1 MKKFLI
7 AIAALVFVSSSSFA
21 ERYVMVTH
29 GEGKDPFWP
38 VVQKGG
44 EDAARAIGADFEY
57 IYNPSADMADMA
69 SSIQAAAAT
78 QPDGMVISL
87 PDPDALG
94 PAIKAAVAAGVPVIT
109 MNSGLE
115 SSASLG
121 ALMHVG
127 QPEYL
132 AGQSAGARAKAEGAT
147 KALCMIQEA
156 YNTALVDRC
165 EGYGES
171 VPMEFTDTTSDPATI
186 QTRATAALQA
196 NPDVDAILSV
206 GPHVCSAVALALDDL
221 GMSVHHSCFD
231 LSPDVMDLINAGK
244 VAFTID
250 QQQRLQGYMPII
262 VLHLYN
268 NGAGLL
274 PGANIPSGPGFVD
287 KSNASSVAALAGIV
301 VVPLYFNPTTAALHE
316 AFPTAYYA
324 EPVLWA
330 GFAAGLLQT
339 LLQVIFWDKMGFR
352 TIKDGALNGIWL
364 GAILGGIQNLNEAS
378 QYAVFNA
385 TGQAF
390 ITVLIYIIF
399 TAVSGGA
406 IAWAFARGE
415 KSEK

>member
-1 MKKFLI
+1 MKKILLTFA
-7 AIAALVFVSSSSFA
+7 AIVLVTSSAFA

-29 GEGKDPFWP
+29 GEGNDPFWP

-78 QPDGMVISL
+78 SPDGMVISL
-87 PDPDALG
+87 PDPDSLG

-165 EGYGES
+165 EGYGEA

-196 NPDVDAILSV
+196 NTDVDAVLSV
-206 GPHVCSAVALALDDL
+206 GPHVCDAVSKALDDL
-221 GMSVHHSCFD
+221 GMTVHHSCFD
-231 LSPDVMDLINAGK
+231 LSPAVMDLINAGK

-287 KSNASSVAALAGIV
+287 KSNASSVAALAGI
-301 VVPLYFNPTTAALHE
+301 
-316 AFPTAYYA
+316 
-324 EPVLWA
+324 
-330 GFAAGLLQT
+330 
-339 LLQVIFWDKMGFR
+339 DR
-352 TIKDGALNGIWL
+352 
-364 GAILGGIQNLNEAS
+364 
-378 QYAVFNA
+378 
-385 TGQAF
+385 
-390 ITVLIYIIF
+390 
-399 TAVSGGA
+399 
-406 IAWAFARGE
+406 
-415 KSEK
+415 

>member
-1 MKKFLI
+1 MKRIILTLI
-7 AIAALVFVSSSSFA
+7 AIVFATSTAFA

-29 GEGKDPFWP
+29 GEGNDPFWP

-78 QPDGMVISL
+78 SPDGMVISL
-87 PDPDALG
+87 PDPDSLG

-165 EGYGES
+165 EGYGEA

-196 NPDVDAILSV
+196 NPDVDAVLSV
-206 GPHVCSAVALALDDL
+206 GPHVCDAVSKALDDL
-221 GMSVHHSCFD
+221 GMTVHHSCFD
-231 LSPDVMDLINAGK
+231 LSPAVMDLINAGK

-250 QQQRLQGYMPII
+250 QQQRLQGYVPII
-262 VLHLYN
+262 VLHLYKT
-268 NGAGLL
+268 GAGLL

-287 KSNASSVAALAGIV
+287 KSNASSVAALAGI
-301 VVPLYFNPTTAALHE
+301 
-316 AFPTAYYA
+316 
-324 EPVLWA
+324 
-330 GFAAGLLQT
+330 
-339 LLQVIFWDKMGFR
+339 DR
-352 TIKDGALNGIWL
+352 
-364 GAILGGIQNLNEAS
+364 
-378 QYAVFNA
+378 
-385 TGQAF
+385 
-390 ITVLIYIIF
+390 
-399 TAVSGGA
+399 
-406 IAWAFARGE
+406 
-415 KSEK
+415 

>member
-1 MKKFLI
+1 MKKILMTIVAVVF
-7 AIAALVFVSSSSFA
+7 ATSAAFA

-115 SSASLG
+115 NSAALG

-132 AGQSAGARAKAEGAT
+132 AGQSAGARAASEGASN
-147 KALCMIQEA
+147 ALCMIQEQ
-156 YNTALVDRC
+156 YNTALSDRC
-165 EGYGES
+165 NGYGEA
-171 VPMEFTDTTSDPATI
+171 VPVKFIDTTSDPATI
-186 QTRATAALQA
+186 ETRATAALQA
-196 NPDVDAILSV
+196 NSDIDAILSV
-206 GPHVCSAVALALDDL
+206 GPHVCVAVDKAVAAL
-221 GMSVHHSCFD
+221 GMTVHHSCFD
-231 LSPDVMDLINAGK
+231 LSPEVMDLINADR
-244 VAFTID
+244 VSFTID

-287 KSNASSVAALAGIV
+287 KSNASSVAALAGI
-301 VVPLYFNPTTAALHE
+301 
-316 AFPTAYYA
+316 
-324 EPVLWA
+324 
-330 GFAAGLLQT
+330 
-339 LLQVIFWDKMGFR
+339 DR
-352 TIKDGALNGIWL
+352 
-364 GAILGGIQNLNEAS
+364 
-378 QYAVFNA
+378 
-385 TGQAF
+385 
-390 ITVLIYIIF
+390 
-399 TAVSGGA
+399 
-406 IAWAFARGE
+406 
-415 KSEK
+415 

>member
-1 MKKFLI
+1 MKNFLMTLI
-7 AIAALVFVSSSSFA
+7 AVVFATSAAFA

-29 GEGKDPFWP
+29 GEGNDPFWP

-44 EDAARAIGADFEY
+44 EDAARAIGAAFEY

-78 QPDGMVISL
+78 SPDGMVISL
-87 PDPDALG
+87 PDPDSLG

-165 EGYGES
+165 EGYGEA
-171 VPMEFTDTTSDPATI
+171 VPMEFTDTNSDPATI

-196 NPDVDAILSV
+196 NSDVDAVLSV
-206 GPHVCSAVALALDDL
+206 GPHVCDAVSKALDDL
-221 GMSVHHSCFD
+221 GMTVHHSCFD
-231 LSPDVMDLINAGK
+231 LSPAVMDLINAGK

-287 KSNASSVAALAGIV
+287 KSNASSVAALAGI
-301 VVPLYFNPTTAALHE
+301 
-316 AFPTAYYA
+316 
-324 EPVLWA
+324 
-330 GFAAGLLQT
+330 
-339 LLQVIFWDKMGFR
+339 DR
-352 TIKDGALNGIWL
+352 
-364 GAILGGIQNLNEAS
+364 
-378 QYAVFNA
+378 
-385 TGQAF
+385 
-390 ITVLIYIIF
+390 
-399 TAVSGGA
+399 
-406 IAWAFARGE
+406 
-415 KSEK
+415 

>member
-1 MKKFLI
+1 LKYEFFCGFSLLDYVIFLGGKMKKFLFTLFTI
-7 AIAALVFVSSSSFA
+7 MFVAGVVSA

-29 GEGKDPFWP
+29 GEGNDPFWP

-78 QPDGMVISL
+78 SPDGMVISL
-87 PDPDALG
+87 PDPDSLG
-94 PAIKAAVAAGVPVIT
+94 PAIKAAVASGVPVIT

-127 QPEYL
+127 QPEFL

-165 EGYGES
+165 EGYGEA

-186 QTRATAALQA
+186 QTRATAALQS
-196 NPDVDAILSV
+196 NPDVDAVLSV
-206 GPHVCSAVALALDDL
+206 GPHVCDAVSKALDDL
-221 GMSVHHSCFD
+221 GMTVHHSCFD
-231 LSPDVMDLINAGK
+231 LSPAVMDLINAGK

-287 KSNASSVAALAGIV
+287 KSNASSVAALAGI
-301 VVPLYFNPTTAALHE
+301 
-316 AFPTAYYA
+316 
-324 EPVLWA
+324 
-330 GFAAGLLQT
+330 
-339 LLQVIFWDKMGFR
+339 DR
-352 TIKDGALNGIWL
+352 
-364 GAILGGIQNLNEAS
+364 
-378 QYAVFNA
+378 
-385 TGQAF
+385 
-390 ITVLIYIIF
+390 
-399 TAVSGGA
+399 
-406 IAWAFARGE
+406 
-415 KSEK
+415 

>member
-1 MKKFLI
+1 MRNFLMTLI
-7 AIAALVFVSSSSFA
+7 AVVFATSAAFA

-29 GEGKDPFWP
+29 GEGNDPFWP

-78 QPDGMVISL
+78 SPDGMVISL

-186 QTRATAALQA
+186 QTRATAALQS
-196 NPDVDAILSV
+196 NPEVDAILSV
-206 GPHVCSAVALALDDL
+206 GPHVCDAVSKALDDL
-221 GMSVHHSCFD
+221 GMTVHHSCFD
-231 LSPDVMDLINAGK
+231 LSPAVMDLINAGK

-250 QQQRLQGYMPII
+250 QQQRLQGYLPII

-287 KSNASSVAALAGIV
+287 KSNATSVAALAGI
-301 VVPLYFNPTTAALHE
+301 
-316 AFPTAYYA
+316 
-324 EPVLWA
+324 
-330 GFAAGLLQT
+330 
-339 LLQVIFWDKMGFR
+339 DR
-352 TIKDGALNGIWL
+352 
-364 GAILGGIQNLNEAS
+364 
-378 QYAVFNA
+378 
-385 TGQAF
+385 
-390 ITVLIYIIF
+390 
-399 TAVSGGA
+399 
-406 IAWAFARGE
+406 
-415 KSEK
+415 

>member
-1 MKKFLI
+1 MKRIILTLI
-7 AIAALVFVSSSSFA
+7 AIVFATSTAFA

-29 GEGKDPFWP
+29 GEGNDPFWP

-78 QPDGMVISL
+78 SPDGMVISL
-87 PDPDALG
+87 PDPDSLG

-165 EGYGES
+165 EGYGEA

-206 GPHVCSAVALALDDL
+206 GPHVCDAVSKALDDL
-221 GMSVHHSCFD
+221 GMTVHHSCFD
-231 LSPDVMDLINAGK
+231 LSPAVMDLINAGK

-250 QQQRLQGYMPII
+250 QQQRLQGYVPII

-268 NGAGLL
+268 TGAGLL

-287 KSNASSVAALAGIV
+287 KSNASSVAALAGI
-301 VVPLYFNPTTAALHE
+301 
-316 AFPTAYYA
+316 
-324 EPVLWA
+324 
-330 GFAAGLLQT
+330 
-339 LLQVIFWDKMGFR
+339 DR
-352 TIKDGALNGIWL
+352 
-364 GAILGGIQNLNEAS
+364 
-378 QYAVFNA
+378 
-385 TGQAF
+385 
-390 ITVLIYIIF
+390 
-399 TAVSGGA
+399 
-406 IAWAFARGE
+406 
-415 KSEK
+415 

>member
-1 MKKFLI
+1 MKKILLTFAAIVLI
-7 AIAALVFVSSSSFA
+7 TSSAFA

-29 GEGKDPFWP
+29 GEGNDPFWP

-78 QPDGMVISL
+78 SPDGMVISL
-87 PDPDALG
+87 PDPDSLG

-165 EGYGES
+165 EGYGEA

-196 NPDVDAILSV
+196 NSDVDAVLSV
-206 GPHVCSAVALALDDL
+206 GPHVCDAVSKALDDL
-221 GMSVHHSCFD
+221 GMTVHHSCFD
-231 LSPDVMDLINAGK
+231 LSPAVMDLINAGK

-287 KSNASSVAALAGIV
+287 KSNASSVAALAGI
-301 VVPLYFNPTTAALHE
+301 
-316 AFPTAYYA
+316 
-324 EPVLWA
+324 
-330 GFAAGLLQT
+330 
-339 LLQVIFWDKMGFR
+339 DR
-352 TIKDGALNGIWL
+352 
-364 GAILGGIQNLNEAS
+364 
-378 QYAVFNA
+378 
-385 TGQAF
+385 
-390 ITVLIYIIF
+390 
-399 TAVSGGA
+399 
-406 IAWAFARGE
+406 
-415 KSEK
+415 

>member
-1 MKKFLI
+1 MKRIILTLV
-7 AIAALVFVSSSSFA
+7 AIVFATSTAFA

-29 GEGKDPFWP
+29 GEGNDPFWP

-78 QPDGMVISL
+78 SPDGMVISL
-87 PDPDALG
+87 PDPDSLG

-206 GPHVCSAVALALDDL
+206 GPHVCDAVSKALDDL
-221 GMSVHHSCFD
+221 GMTVHHSCFD
-231 LSPDVMDLINAGK
+231 LSPAVMDLINAGK

-250 QQQRLQGYMPII
+250 QQQRLQGYLPII

-287 KSNASSVAALAGIV
+287 KSNATSVAALAGI
-301 VVPLYFNPTTAALHE
+301 
-316 AFPTAYYA
+316 
-324 EPVLWA
+324 
-330 GFAAGLLQT
+330 
-339 LLQVIFWDKMGFR
+339 DR
-352 TIKDGALNGIWL
+352 
-364 GAILGGIQNLNEAS
+364 
-378 QYAVFNA
+378 
-385 TGQAF
+385 
-390 ITVLIYIIF
+390 
-399 TAVSGGA
+399 
-406 IAWAFARGE
+406 
-415 KSEK
+415 

>member
-1 MKKFLI
+1 MKNILMTI
-7 AIAALVFVSSSSFA
+7 VAIVFATSTAFA

-57 IYNPSADMADMA
+57 IYNPSADMSDMA

-94 PAIKAAVAAGVPVIT
+94 PAIQAAVAAGVPVIT

-115 SSASLG
+115 NSAALG

-132 AGQSAGARAKAEGAT
+132 AGQSAGARAASEGASN
-147 KALCMIQEA
+147 ALCMIQEQ
-156 YNTALVDRC
+156 YNTALSDRC
-165 EGYGES
+165 NGYGEA
-171 VPMEFTDTTSDPATI
+171 VPVKFIDTTSDPATI
-186 QTRATAALQA
+186 ETRATAALQA
-196 NPDVDAILSV
+196 NSDIDAILSV
-206 GPHVCSAVALALDDL
+206 GPHVCVAVDKAVAAL
-221 GMSVHHSCFD
+221 GMTVHHSCFD
-231 LSPDVMDLINAGK
+231 LSPEVMDLINADR
-244 VAFTID
+244 VSFTID

-287 KSNASSVAALAGIV
+287 KSNASSVAALAGI
-301 VVPLYFNPTTAALHE
+301 
-316 AFPTAYYA
+316 
-324 EPVLWA
+324 
-330 GFAAGLLQT
+330 
-339 LLQVIFWDKMGFR
+339 DR
-352 TIKDGALNGIWL
+352 
-364 GAILGGIQNLNEAS
+364 
-378 QYAVFNA
+378 
-385 TGQAF
+385 
-390 ITVLIYIIF
+390 
-399 TAVSGGA
+399 
-406 IAWAFARGE
+406 
-415 KSEK
+415 

>member
-1 MKKFLI
+1 MKKILLTFA
-7 AIAALVFVSSSSFA
+7 AIVLVTSSAFA

-29 GEGKDPFWP
+29 GEGNDPFWP

-78 QPDGMVISL
+78 SPDGMVISL
-87 PDPDALG
+87 PDPDSLG

-165 EGYGES
+165 EGYGEA
-171 VPMEFTDTTSDPATI
+171 VPMQFTDTTSDPATI

-196 NPDVDAILSV
+196 NSDVDAVLSV
-206 GPHVCSAVALALDDL
+206 GPHVCDAVSKALDDL
-221 GMSVHHSCFD
+221 GMTVHHSCFD
-231 LSPDVMDLINAGK
+231 LSPAVMDLINAGK

-287 KSNASSVAALAGIV
+287 KSNASSVAALAGI
-301 VVPLYFNPTTAALHE
+301 
-316 AFPTAYYA
+316 
-324 EPVLWA
+324 
-330 GFAAGLLQT
+330 
-339 LLQVIFWDKMGFR
+339 DR
-352 TIKDGALNGIWL
+352 
-364 GAILGGIQNLNEAS
+364 
-378 QYAVFNA
+378 
-385 TGQAF
+385 
-390 ITVLIYIIF
+390 
-399 TAVSGGA
+399 
-406 IAWAFARGE
+406 
-415 KSEK
+415 

>member
-1 MKKFLI
+1 MKKILLTFAAIVLI
-7 AIAALVFVSSSSFA
+7 TSSAFA

-29 GEGKDPFWP
+29 GEGNDPFWP

-78 QPDGMVISL
+78 SPDGMVISL
-87 PDPDALG
+87 PDPDSLG

-165 EGYGES
+165 EGYGEA

-186 QTRATAALQA
+186 QTRATAALQS
-196 NPDVDAILSV
+196 NPDVDAVLSV
-206 GPHVCSAVALALDDL
+206 GPHVCDAVSKALDDL
-221 GMSVHHSCFD
+221 GMTVHHSCFD
-231 LSPDVMDLINAGK
+231 LSPAVMDLINAGK

-250 QQQRLQGYMPII
+250 QQQRLQGYLPII

-287 KSNASSVAALAGIV
+287 KSNASSVAALAGI
-301 VVPLYFNPTTAALHE
+301 
-316 AFPTAYYA
+316 
-324 EPVLWA
+324 
-330 GFAAGLLQT
+330 
-339 LLQVIFWDKMGFR
+339 DR
-352 TIKDGALNGIWL
+352 
-364 GAILGGIQNLNEAS
+364 
-378 QYAVFNA
+378 
-385 TGQAF
+385 
-390 ITVLIYIIF
+390 
-399 TAVSGGA
+399 
-406 IAWAFARGE
+406 
-415 KSEK
+415 

>member
-1 MKKFLI
+1 MKRIILTLV
-7 AIAALVFVSSSSFA
+7 AIVFATSTAFA

-29 GEGKDPFWP
+29 GEGNDPFWP

-78 QPDGMVISL
+78 SPDGMVISL
-87 PDPDALG
+87 PDPDSLG
-94 PAIKAAVAAGVPVIT
+94 AAIKAAVAAGVPVIT

-147 KALCMIQEA
+147 KALCMLQEA

-165 EGYGES
+165 EGYGEA

-196 NPDVDAILSV
+196 NPDVDAVLSV
-206 GPHVCSAVALALDDL
+206 GPHVCDAVSKALDDL
-221 GMSVHHSCFD
+221 GMTVHHSCFD
-231 LSPDVMDLINAGK
+231 LSPAVMDLINAGK

-250 QQQRLQGYMPII
+250 QQQRLQGYVPII

-268 NGAGLL
+268 TGAGLL

-287 KSNASSVAALAGIV
+287 KSNASSVAALAGI
-301 VVPLYFNPTTAALHE
+301 
-316 AFPTAYYA
+316 
-324 EPVLWA
+324 
-330 GFAAGLLQT
+330 
-339 LLQVIFWDKMGFR
+339 DR
-352 TIKDGALNGIWL
+352 
-364 GAILGGIQNLNEAS
+364 
-378 QYAVFNA
+378 
-385 TGQAF
+385 
-390 ITVLIYIIF
+390 
-399 TAVSGGA
+399 
-406 IAWAFARGE
+406 
-415 KSEK
+415 

>member
-1 MKKFLI
+1 MKKILLTFA
-7 AIAALVFVSSSSFA
+7 AIVFVTSSAFA

-29 GEGKDPFWP
+29 GEGNDPFWP

-78 QPDGMVISL
+78 SPDGMVISL
-87 PDPDALG
+87 PDPDSLG

-165 EGYGES
+165 EGYGEA

-206 GPHVCSAVALALDDL
+206 GPHVCDAVSKALDDL
-221 GMSVHHSCFD
+221 GMTVHHSCFD
-231 LSPDVMDLINAGK
+231 LSPAVMDLINAGK

-250 QQQRLQGYMPII
+250 QQQRLQGYVPII

-268 NGAGLL
+268 TGAGLL

-287 KSNASSVAALAGIV
+287 KSNASSVAALAGI
-301 VVPLYFNPTTAALHE
+301 
-316 AFPTAYYA
+316 
-324 EPVLWA
+324 
-330 GFAAGLLQT
+330 
-339 LLQVIFWDKMGFR
+339 DR
-352 TIKDGALNGIWL
+352 
-364 GAILGGIQNLNEAS
+364 
-378 QYAVFNA
+378 
-385 TGQAF
+385 
-390 ITVLIYIIF
+390 
-399 TAVSGGA
+399 
-406 IAWAFARGE
+406 
-415 KSEK
+415 

>member
-1 MKKFLI
+1 MKKILLTFA
-7 AIAALVFVSSSSFA
+7 AIVFVTSSAFA

-29 GEGKDPFWP
+29 GEGNDPFWP

-78 QPDGMVISL
+78 SPDGMVISL

-115 SSASLG
+115 TSASLG

-196 NPDVDAILSV
+196 HPEVDAILSV
-206 GPHVCSAVALALDDL
+206 GPHVCDAVSKALDDL
-221 GMSVHHSCFD
+221 GMTVHHSCFD
-231 LSPDVMDLINAGK
+231 LSPAVMDLINAGK

-250 QQQRLQGYMPII
+250 QQQRLQGYLPII
-262 VLHLYN
+262 ILHLYN

-287 KSNASSVAALAGIV
+287 KSNATSVAALAGI
-301 VVPLYFNPTTAALHE
+301 
-316 AFPTAYYA
+316 
-324 EPVLWA
+324 
-330 GFAAGLLQT
+330 
-339 LLQVIFWDKMGFR
+339 DR
-352 TIKDGALNGIWL
+352 
-364 GAILGGIQNLNEAS
+364 
-378 QYAVFNA
+378 
-385 TGQAF
+385 
-390 ITVLIYIIF
+390 
-399 TAVSGGA
+399 
-406 IAWAFARGE
+406 
-415 KSEK
+415 

>member
-1 MKKFLI
+1 MKRIILTLI
-7 AIAALVFVSSSSFA
+7 AIVFATGTAFA

-29 GEGKDPFWP
+29 GEGNDPFWP

-78 QPDGMVISL
+78 SPDGMVISL
-87 PDPDALG
+87 PDPDSLG

-165 EGYGES
+165 EGYGEA

-196 NPDVDAILSV
+196 NSDVDAVLSV
-206 GPHVCSAVALALDDL
+206 GPHVCDAVSKALDDL
-221 GMSVHHSCFD
+221 GMTVHHSCFD
-231 LSPDVMDLINAGK
+231 LSPAVMDLINAGK
-244 VAFTID
+244 VSFTID

-287 KSNASSVAALAGIV
+287 KSNASSVAALAGI
-301 VVPLYFNPTTAALHE
+301 
-316 AFPTAYYA
+316 
-324 EPVLWA
+324 
-330 GFAAGLLQT
+330 
-339 LLQVIFWDKMGFR
+339 DR
-352 TIKDGALNGIWL
+352 
-364 GAILGGIQNLNEAS
+364 
-378 QYAVFNA
+378 
-385 TGQAF
+385 
-390 ITVLIYIIF
+390 
-399 TAVSGGA
+399 
-406 IAWAFARGE
+406 
-415 KSEK
+415 

>member
-1 MKKFLI
+1 MKKFLLT
-7 AIAALVFVSSSSFA
+7 IAALVFVTSSAFA

-115 SSASLG
+115 NSAALG

-127 QPEYL
+127 QPELL
-132 AGQSAGARAKAEGAT
+132 AGQSAGKRAKSEGAT

-165 EGYGES
+165 EGYGEA

-206 GPHVCSAVALALDDL
+206 GPHVCEAVAKAMDDL
-221 GMSVHHSCFD
+221 GVSHHHSCFD
-231 LSPDVMDLINAGK
+231 LSPGVMDLINAGK
-244 VAFTID
+244 VSFTID

-268 NGAGLL
+268 NSAGLL

-287 KSNASSVAALAGIV
+287 KSNASSVAALAGI
-301 VVPLYFNPTTAALHE
+301 
-316 AFPTAYYA
+316 
-324 EPVLWA
+324 
-330 GFAAGLLQT
+330 
-339 LLQVIFWDKMGFR
+339 DR
-352 TIKDGALNGIWL
+352 
-364 GAILGGIQNLNEAS
+364 
-378 QYAVFNA
+378 
-385 TGQAF
+385 
-390 ITVLIYIIF
+390 
-399 TAVSGGA
+399 
-406 IAWAFARGE
+406 
-415 KSEK
+415 